1 MGRPDFLPLLR
12 YLQADVFGEYGNLYA
27 AATHAPSGSR
37 KSQRCQFR
45 KSARSGPDPDQP
57 LAGCGALFGA
67 PTTLLLAT
75 RATGAE
81 CVASQLG
88 RGPFHPGT
96 ALPLTPKTT

>member
-45 KSARSGPDPDQP
+45 ISARSGPDPDQQ
-57 LAGCGALFGA
+57 LAGGGALIWA
-67 PTTLLLAT
+67 PTTVALAP

-81 CVASQLG
+81 CIASRLG
-88 RGPFHPGT
+88 RGTLHPGT
-96 ALPLTPKTT
+96 ALPLT